1 MVVFE
6 NVPARVCQ
14 QCGEKFFDAEVHK
27 EMESMAQSKGKPSA
41 RISVDV
47 VNFKDA
53 IDSYIDSTETL

>member
-1 MVVFE
+1 
-6 NVPARVCQ
+6 
-14 QCGEKFFDAEVHK
+14 
-27 EMESMAQSKGKPSA
+27 MAQSKGKPSA